1 MKAIRYLAFF
11 AAVGLLGLALTREKK
26 LVVHEWGTFTSLQDE
41 TGEAIGGINADDEPV
56 PRFVHRLASGFLI
69 WPRPLSAPYWGYK
82 GGVGVGG
89 SAEPGSTFKVVT
101 TGHCHLDVKLRL
113 ETPVVYFY
121 PEPGTVVPPFDVHV
135 TFRGGWLSEY
145 YPDAEARAPGIDAAN
160 PDRVFTIGRPNDR
173 VQGFER
179 GFGHLRPEANGE
191 LQWKAVKLGVDGAGP
206 ETTEKVWLAP
216 RAAPAAM
223 LQTASGEREK
233 FLFYRGV
240 GCGAAGLRIVR
251 DKVQRTLEIRDAG
264 SNPAVASSP
273 IAAAWLVEV
282 QADGRCAFRSLGA
295 LPATTQP
302 RATVP
307 AFFNAQDFSGQ
318 NLGLLQTEMRASLVK
333 AGLFGPEADAL
344 LTTWQ
349 VSYFKSPGLRLFYLC
364 PAAEVEAMLPLQIS
378 IPCNLTRVMIG
389 RIEIVTP
396 AQREALAR
404 IAAPNSPI
412 PNPDPK
418 NPSKSPTGLDSVE
431 VEIPPSSISASVT
444 PKAWANLVFESSA
457 GHPVNTNPENALKAP
472 ASLMPVEFGKLPSKP
487 LTGSAIGVS
496 VNTNPESQLGR
507 FPHALL
513 LDEERRRPTA
523 ALHEYIRRY
532 GISAYEVQ

>member
-1 MKAIRYLAFF
+1 
-11 AAVGLLGLALTREKK
+11 
-26 LVVHEWGTFTSLQDE
+26 
-41 TGEAIGGINADDEPV
+41 
-56 PRFVHRLASGFLI
+56 
-69 WPRPLSAPYWGYK
+69 
-82 GGVGVGG
+82 
-89 SAEPGSTFKVVT
+89 
-101 TGHCHLDVKLRL
+101 VKLRL
-113 ETPVVYFY
+113 ETPVMYFY
-121 PEPGTVVPPFDVHV
+121 PEPGAVVPPFDVHV

-160 PDRVFTIGRPNDR
+160 PDRVFTIGRPDDR

-191 LQWKAVKLGVDGAGP
+191 LQWKGVRLGVDGAGP
-206 ETTEKVWLAP
+206 PTMEKVWLAP
-216 RAAPAAM
+216 RAVPAAM

-240 GCGAAGLRIVR
+240 GCGAAGLRVVR
-251 DKVQRTLEIRDAG
+251 DEAQRTLAIRDAA
-264 SNPAVASSP
+264 SNPAASSP

-282 QADGRCAFRSLGA
+282 QADGHCAFRSLGA
-295 LPATTQP
+295 LPATAQP

-307 AFFNAQDFSGQ
+307 AFFDKKQDFSDQ
-318 NLGLLQTEMRASLVK
+318 NLGLLQAEMRAALMK

-404 IAAPNSPI
+404 IAAGTS
-412 PNPDPK
+412 PNP
-418 NPSKSPTGLDSVE
+418 NPAPETPVKTPAALVPVESVKL
-431 VEIPPSSISASVT
+431 PANNSASVA
-444 PKAWANLVFESSA
+444 PEAWQKLVFGSSA
-457 GHPVNTNPENALKAP
+457 GHP
-472 ASLMPVEFGKLPSKP
+472 
-487 LTGSAIGVS
+487 

-513 LDEERRRPTA
+513 LDEERRRPTT
-523 ALHEYIRRY
+523 ALHEYIRLS
-532 GISAYEVQ
+532 GVTAYEFP